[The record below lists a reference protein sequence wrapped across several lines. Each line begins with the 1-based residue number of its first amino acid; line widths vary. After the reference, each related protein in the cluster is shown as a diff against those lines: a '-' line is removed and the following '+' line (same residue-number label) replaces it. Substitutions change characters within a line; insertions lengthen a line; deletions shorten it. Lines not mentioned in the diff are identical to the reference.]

1 MVAEVAVAAVVF
13 GPDRV
18 PSRDPVPSGPAA
30 SGPVASGPV
39 ALVLG
44 AGGVLGA
51 AWMTGALAC
60 LAGRLP
66 GPVGDVDLVIGTSAG
81 SVLAAA
87 LRCGVPF
94 EEIAAWQRG
103 QATGPLTESA
113 ALAAQDGPLP
123 PLPRMRFGSVP
134 LARAALLTPHRVP
147 PWVGASAWLPHGRGQ
162 HTTLRSLIGGLQRQA
177 GPDGWPER
185 PTWIS
190 AVDYDTGQRVLF
202 GRDGAPAA
210 SLTDAVIA
218 SCSIPGWYEPAVVG
232 GRRYVDGGVR
242 SMTSLDVLAG
252 TGIQDVYVLAPMAS
266 TQPDHPL
273 QPHLRMERRLRQVL
287 THAVVRQART
297 LAARGKRVT
306 VLTPGPRDLAAMGIN
321 LMDPRRRQ
329 AVLELSFR
337 TSAEAL
343 AALDD
348 AAPRAALVLERGVE
362 GDVDPGER
370 LADRAASLGVLR
382 HLGELGIVQALDLTA
397 NGELDAGQ
405 PEPARRIGSER
416 HVGLH
421 VERLRCAARL
431 ADQRGQLHRVARGVG
446 RGDELLGT
454 GVAAG
459 VFGGPPR
466 ERHLVGGELG
476 ARQLDEALAL
486 LQGPGPGS
494 ACGTGG
500 HRLSSSSSARSLACL
515 RGPSYPR
522 PYWERDPG

>member
-13 GPDRV
+13 GPDRARHR
-18 PSRDPVPSGPAA
+18 SRRI
-30 SGPVASGPV
+30 

-60 LAGRLP
+60 LADRLP
-66 GPVGDVDLVIGTSAG
+66 CPPGDVDLVVGTSAG

-87 LRCGVPF
+87 LRCRAPF

-103 QATGPLTESA
+103 QATGLLTESV

-147 PWVGASAWLPHGRGQ
+147 PWVGASAWLPHGRAR
-162 HTTLRSLIGGLQRQA
+162 HTALRSLITGLQQRDA
-177 GPDGWPER
+177 GSGWVDQ

-202 GRDGAPAA
+202 GRDGAPPAA
-210 SLTDAVIA
+210 LPEAVVA
-218 SCSIPGWYEPAVVG
+218 SCSIPGWYEPTVIG

-242 SMTSLDVLAG
+242 SMTSLDVLGG
-252 TGIQDVYVLAPMAS
+252 TNVQEVYVLAPLAS
-266 TQPDHPL
+266 TETDHPL
-273 QPHLRMERRLRQVL
+273 QPHLQLERRFRQVL
-287 THAVVRQART
+287 TFAVVRQAKA

-343 AALDD
+343 ARLDG
-348 AAPRAALVLERGVE
+348 AAPRAA
-362 GDVDPGER
+362 
-370 LADRAASLGVLR
+370 
-382 HLGELGIVQALDLTA
+382 
-397 NGELDAGQ
+397 
-405 PEPARRIGSER
+405 
-416 HVGLH
+416 
-421 VERLRCAARL
+421 
-431 ADQRGQLHRVARGVG
+431 
-446 RGDELLGT
+446 
-454 GVAAG
+454 
-459 VFGGPPR
+459 
-466 ERHLVGGELG
+466 
-476 ARQLDEALAL
+476 
-486 LQGPGPGS
+486 
-494 ACGTGG
+494 
-500 HRLSSSSSARSLACL
+500 
-515 RGPSYPR
+515 
-522 PYWERDPG
+522 